1 MGRIVVLGVY
11 MVMVVGGVLTLIL
24 QVLYFPPFSLEHA
37 AISLGVALAGV
48 ILLWADFLR

>member
-1 MGRIVVLGVY
+1 MGRTVVLGIY

-37 AISLGVALAGV
+37 ALSIGVALAGGV
-48 ILLWADFLR
+48 LLWADFLR